1 MSARTSAELIEGYI
15 TRLKAEL
22 TFLGAAEAADLVA
35 EIRSLLVDAAG
46 DDPERAA
53 AEIEKIGEPAQL
65 AAGILAEKGLS
76 PADGMSTAEWW
87 RMGIAVPIDIAIG
100 LSVPLAAAFPLSVI
114 AAEIARGNGV
124 PAGPLPY
131 AMVAFFLGAL
141 VWPWYVWGPWR
152 TGGPRATAGMA
163 ITGLTVVRA
172 PGFRRV
178 VRSRDLAA
186 LGMRPPRRSRL
197 SGLVALAV
205 AGILL
210 ILLGSVAGAP
220 WSSPTA
226 AFEDV
231 AGSREAQRQSVVDT
245 VDQMY
250 DSLVRLGTDVLGER
264 YVQDPALSSYELLIR
279 RAKEEQISAYEIGEP
294 TRLSPCAWKVP
305 VTEKTARGTH
315 KVTFVLTLRVVIS
328 PGDENRVGW
337 TPDWVIYEI
346 AGEGLTPTP

>member
-1 MSARTSAELIEGYI
+1 
-15 TRLKAEL
+15 
-22 TFLGAAEAADLVA
+22 
-35 EIRSLLVDAAG
+35 
-46 DDPERAA
+46 
-53 AEIEKIGEPAQL
+53 
-65 AAGILAEKGLS
+65 
-76 PADGMSTAEWW
+76 
-87 RMGIAVPIDIAIG
+87 
-100 LSVPLAAAFPLSVI
+100 
-114 AAEIARGNGV
+114 
-124 PAGPLPY
+124 
-131 AMVAFFLGAL
+131 
-141 VWPWYVWGPWR
+141 
-152 TGGPRATAGMA
+152 
-163 ITGLTVVRA
+163 
-172 PGFRRV
+172 
-178 VRSRDLAA
+178 
-186 LGMRPPRRSRL
+186 
-197 SGLVALAV
+197 V